1 MPPFVA
7 FAPCLFWDRFEMLL
21 RLFAL
26 ITVILCFAP
35 MASAE
40 TFTGSGI
47 KKLVV
52 IDPVDNKPMD
62 AVVFYP
68 STDEAI
74 VTKMG
79 PYNVAASPKS
89 PMAEGQFPLILLSHG
104 TMGSMWGHHDL
115 GASLARNGYIV
126 ISLTHAGDNF
136 ADTSRL
142 GAVSSTYGRPMQI
155 SAALS
160 TALDDAALAP
170 HIDKN
175 RIGFV
180 GFSAG
185 GTTGLILAGAKPDLS
200 RFEAYCAKRPDDHSV
215 CEAEGKIRT
224 DRPDL
229 APQADPRISAYVLMA
244 PLSVIFGAETLKSV
258 TAPTLIYVGDQ
269 DGELSPQENAMA
281 LAPEL
286 PKAQLQV
293 IEKAGHFTFLAPC
306 SEELTKLVAG
316 FCIDNPGIVRTALH
330 QRMNAE
336 IATFFEKNLE
346 KLN

>member
-1 MPPFVA
+1 
-7 FAPCLFWDRFEMLL
+7 MLL

-26 ITVILCFAP
+26 VTAILCLVSVAN
-35 MASAE
+35 AE
-40 TFTGSGI
+40 NFNGSGL
-47 KKLVV
+47 KKLAVV
-52 IDPVDNKPMD
+52 DPVDSRPME

-68 STDEAI
+68 SAAKTEA
-74 VTKMG
+74 TKIG
-79 PYNVAASPKS
+79 PYQVQASPTA
-89 PMAEGQFPLILLSHG
+89 PMAEGRFPLILLSHG
-104 TMGSMWGHHDL
+104 NMGSMWGHHDL
-115 GASLARNGYIV
+115 GASRARNGYIV
-126 ISLTHAGDNF
+126 VSVTHPGDNF
-136 ADTSRL
+136 KDPSRL
-142 GAVSSTYGRPMQI
+142 GAISSTYGRPMQI
-155 SAALS
+155 SAAL
-160 TALDDAALAP
+160 TAALDEAALAP
-170 HIDKN
+170 HIDKD
-175 RIGFV
+175 RIGFA

-244 PLSVIFGAETLKSV
+244 PLSVIFGSETLKSV

-336 IATFFEKNLE
+336 IAAFFEKNLE
-346 KLN
+346 KRN

>member
-1 MPPFVA
+1 M
-7 FAPCLFWDRFEMLL
+7 
-21 RLFAL
+21 
-26 ITVILCFAP
+26 
-35 MASAE
+35 
-40 TFTGSGI
+40 
-47 KKLVV
+47 
-52 IDPVDNKPMD
+52 IDPVDRQPMD

-68 STDEAI
+68 STDEAT
-74 VTKMG
+74 VTKIG
-79 PYNVAASPKS
+79 PYQVAASPNAA
-89 PMAEGQFPLILLSHG
+89 MAEGQFPLILLSHG

-115 GASLARNGYIV
+115 GALLARNGYIV
-126 ISLTHAGDNF
+126 VSLTHAGDNF

-185 GTTGLILAGAKPDLS
+185 GTTGLILAGAKPELS
-200 RFEAYCAKRPDDHSV
+200 RFEDYCTKRIGDNSV
-215 CEAEGKIRT
+215 CEAEGKIRI
-224 DRPDL
+224 DRTDL
-229 APQADPRISAYVLMA
+229 ASKADPRISAYVLMA
-244 PLSVIFGAETLKSV
+244 PLSVVFPPETLKSV

-269 DGELSPQENAMA
+269 DGELSPEENAMA

-286 PKAQLQV
+286 TKAELRV

-306 SEELTKLVAG
+306 SEDLTKLVAG

-330 QRMNAE
+330 ERINAE
-336 IATFFEKNLE
+336 IAAFFGE
-346 KLN
+346 KLERQD

>member
-1 MPPFVA
+1 MPPFVT
-7 FAPCLFWDRFEMLL
+7 FAPCLVRDRFEMLL

-26 ITVILCFAP
+26 IAAVVCLAP
-35 MASAE
+35 IASAE
-40 TFTGSGI
+40 SFTSSGVR
-47 KKLVV
+47 KLQV
-52 IDPVDNKPMD
+52 IDPVDHQPMD

-68 STDEAI
+68 STDEAK
-74 VTKMG
+74 VTKIG
-79 PYNVAASPKS
+79 PYQVAASPNAM
-89 PMAEGQFPLILLSHG
+89 MAEGQFPLILLSHG

-115 GASLARNGYIV
+115 GASLARDGYIV
-126 ISLTHAGDNF
+126 VSLTHAGDNF

-185 GTTGLILAGAKPDLS
+185 GTTGLILAGAKPELS
-200 RFEAYCAKRPDDHSV
+200 RFEDYCAKRIGDNSV
-215 CEAEGKIRT
+215 CEAEGKIRI
-224 DRPDL
+224 DRTDL
-229 APQADPRISAYVLMA
+229 APQADPRIRAYVLMA
-244 PLSVIFGAETLKSV
+244 PLSVVFLPETLKSV

-269 DGELSPQENAMA
+269 DGELSPEENAMA

-286 PKAQLQV
+286 TKAELRV

-306 SEELTKLVAG
+306 SEDLTKLVAG
-316 FCIDNPGIVRTALH
+316 FCIDNPGIVRTTLH
-330 QRMNAE
+330 ERINAE
-336 IATFFEKNLE
+336 IAAFFGE
-346 KLN
+346 KLERQD